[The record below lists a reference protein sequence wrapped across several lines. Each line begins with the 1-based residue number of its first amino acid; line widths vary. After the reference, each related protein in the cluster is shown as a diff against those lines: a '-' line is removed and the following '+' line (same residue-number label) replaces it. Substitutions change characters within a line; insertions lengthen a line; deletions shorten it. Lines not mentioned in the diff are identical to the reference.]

1 MHDVRHISIYIA
13 RRPAEVY
20 EFASDP
26 RNLPRWAAGLARAEV
41 RRDGDEW
48 VADAPF
54 GKVRVRFV
62 EPNAFGVMDHD
73 VKLESGVTVRNPMRV
88 VANGAGSEL
97 VFTLIRQPGMS
108 DEQLAR
114 DGEAVESD
122 LRTLKGVLEHTER
135 LFAYGTLQLEAVQ
148 TATFGRQLTGTRD
161 ALPGFDLAPLEIQDE
176 AVIAVSG
183 KAQHTMARFTGRPS
197 DVIPGTV
204 FAVSPEEIQSADR
217 YEVAAVKRVAVV
229 LQSGARA
236 WVYADARYS
245 PAG

>member
-1 MHDVRHISIYIA
+1 MQDVRHISVFIA

-26 RNLPRWAAGLARAEV
+26 RNLPRWAAGLARSEV

-62 EPNAFGVMDHD
+62 EQNAFGVMDHD
-73 VKLESGVTVRNPMRV
+73 VKLESGATIRNPMRV
-88 VANGAGSEL
+88 VANGDGSEL

-108 DEQLAR
+108 NERFASDAET
-114 DGEAVESD
+114 VESD
-122 LRTLKGVLEHTER
+122 LRTLKGVLERSER

-148 TATFGRQLTGTRD
+148 TATFGRRLAGARD
-161 ALPGFDLAPLEIQDE
+161 ALGGFELAPLEIQDE

-183 KAQHTMARFTGRPS
+183 KVQHTMARSTGRAS
-197 DVIPGTV
+197 DIISGTV
-204 FAVSPEEIQSADR
+204 FAVSPDEIQSADQ

-236 WVYADARYS
+236 WVYVDARYTPS
-245 PAG
+245 S